1 MDDRN
6 EKNTKVIVLND
17 KMVIEEDFKE
27 EYQVASSAH
36 LEMIKKIIKQL
47 QGKGLIN
54 GYVEQ
59 NNIRDVGSLIAELIH
74 GLVIQVFPKVNEGRK

>member
-1 MDDRN
+1 MDGRN

-27 EYQVASSAH
+27 EYQAASSAH

-47 QGKGLIN
+47 QSKGLIN

-59 NNIRDVGSLIAELIH
+59 NNIMDAGLLVAELIH
-74 GLVIQVFPKVNEGRK
+74 GLVIQVFPKVDKERK

>member
-17 KMVIEEDFKE
+17 KMIIEEDFKE

-59 NNIRDVGSLIAELIH
+59 NNIRDVGSLVAELIH

>member
-17 KMVIEEDFKE
+17 KMIIEEDFKE

-36 LEMIKKIIKQL
+36 SEMIKKIIKQL
-47 QGKGLIN
+47 QSKGLIN

-59 NNIRDVGSLIAELIH
+59 NNIRDAGSLVAELIH

>member
-59 NNIRDVGSLIAELIH
+59 NNIRDVGSLVAELIH
-74 GLVIQVFPKVNEGRK
+74 VLVIQVFPKVNEGRK